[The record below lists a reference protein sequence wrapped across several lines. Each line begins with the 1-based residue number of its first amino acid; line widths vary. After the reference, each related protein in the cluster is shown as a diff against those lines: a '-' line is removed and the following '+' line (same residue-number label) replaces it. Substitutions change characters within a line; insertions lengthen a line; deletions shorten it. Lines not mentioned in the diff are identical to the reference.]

1 MSHPQ
6 PPQRQ
11 PTPNETENYVR
22 AVHYAAIGVVIAC
35 PILALLPP
43 RKLDFYTI
51 GLLTTTGYCSNY
63 LLREQTGRSI
73 WQHVT
78 LPSTNVVRSSS
89 VIPAEERANL
99 NRELQHGRQEMQR
112 VKQEGKGVMEELSGR
127 DAWKKKLEEEIKEE
141 VAAGKGYWDVMYDQI
156 YEVWN
161 WSKRKDDDED

>member
-11 PTPNETENYVR
+11 PTRSETERYIQTL
-22 AVHYAAIGVVIAC
+22 HYAAIGAVVAC
-35 PILALLPP
+35 PVIALLPP

-63 LLREQTGRSI
+63 LVREQTGRSI

-78 LPSTNVVRSSS
+78 LPARIPSTV
-89 VIPAEERANL
+89 PAQERATL
-99 NRELQHGRQEMQR
+99 DRELQRGQ
-112 VKQEGKGVMEELSGR
+112 EELRRVRQGHGSVVEEVSKR
-127 DAWKKKLEEEIKEE
+127 DAWKRKLEGEIRED
-141 VAAGKGYWDVMYDQI
+141 VAEGKGFGDMIYDQI

-161 WSKRKDDDED
+161 WGKRKDEDDE

>member
-11 PTPNETENYVR
+11 PTQSETEKYIQTL
-22 AVHYAAIGVVIAC
+22 HYAAITAVIAC
-35 PILALLPP
+35 PVIALLPP

-63 LLREQTGRSI
+63 LVREQTGRSI

-78 LPSTNVVRSSS
+78 LPTKPPLVV
-89 VIPAEERANL
+89 PPEERANL
-99 NRELQHGRQEMQR
+99 DRELQRGR
-112 VKQEGKGVMEELSGR
+112 EELRRMRHNGGSVSEEVSKR
-127 DAWKKKLEEEIKEE
+127 DAWKRKLEEEIKED
-141 VAAGKGYWDVMYDQI
+141 VAEGKGFGDMIYDQI

-161 WSKRKDDDED
+161 WGKRKEEDDEE

>member
-11 PTPNETENYVR
+11 PTPGETRNY
-22 AVHYAAIGVVIAC
+22 AHTVHYAAIVAIVAC
-35 PILALLPP
+35 PVIALLPP

-63 LLREQTGRSI
+63 LIREQTGRSV

-78 LPSTNVVRSSS
+78 TPARSSS
-89 VIPAEERANL
+89 ILPPEERANL
-99 NRELQHGRQEMQR
+99 DRELQRGR
-112 VKQEGKGVMEELSGR
+112 EELRRVRHEGISVVEEVSKR
-127 DAWKKKLEEEIKEE
+127 EAWKKKLEEEIKED
-141 VAAGKGYWDVMYDQI
+141 VAEGKGYGDMIYDQI

-161 WSKRKDDDED
+161 WGKRKEEEDDDD